1 MSANAKQFGGDHYKQ
16 LDGGEEHWDR
26 IWRLFGPG
34 YFIGCITK
42 YVERHQKKNG
52 IEDLKKA
59 AHFLE
64 KLIELYEAQN
74 LVQTARDETLNRID
88 IAGIISED
96 KGYTPATISQ
106 FTHESGQ
113 VKAGGW
119 MSYVFEGADSKGF
132 LYTCKYCNQ
141 HFYIPAYTNPY
152 QHHKC
157 DKQPAN

>member
-16 LDGGEEHWDR
+16 PDGGEEHWDR
-26 IWRLFGPG
+26 VWRLFGPG

-74 LVQTARDETLNRID
+74 LVQAAKDETLNRIE
-88 IAGIISED
+88 ISEVISED
-96 KGYTPATISQ
+96 EKH
-106 FTHESGQ
+106 THEPGQ

-119 MSYVFEGADSKGF
+119 MYFVFEGADSKGF
-132 LYTCKYCNQ
+132 LYTCKYCNE
-141 HFYIPAYTNPY
+141 HFYVPPYTNPY
-152 QHHKC
+152 QQHKC
-157 DKQPAN
+157 DKQPTK